1 MAMEEENKIPEPPA
15 GNAQA
20 AAEQKPAAAE
30 RSPIPERDPVTGKRD
45 RRDPKDLNA
54 FENFYEN
61 FRNVPV
67 RYVDRFIALCVIA
80 MAVVILLGILNR

>member
-1 MAMEEENKIPEPPA
+1 MQMDEQNKLPEP
-15 GNAQA
+15 
-20 AAEQKPAAAE
+20 EETAAE
-30 RSPIPERDPVTGKRD
+30 RPADQGTAPIPERDPVTGKRD

-67 RYVDRFIALCVIA
+67 KYVDRFIALCVAAIF
-80 MAVVILLGILNR
+80 VVIAIGILNR

>member
-1 MAMEEENKIPEPPA
+1 MQMDEQNNLPET
-15 GNAQA
+15 GEA
-20 AAEQKPAAAE
+20 ADKPADRGAA
-30 RSPIPERDPVTGKRD
+30 PIPERDPVTGKRD

-67 RYVDRFIALCVIA
+67 KYVDRFIVLCIA
-80 MAVVILLGILNR
+80 AIFVVVALGILNR

>member
-1 MAMEEENKIPEPPA
+1 M
-15 GNAQA
+15 
-20 AAEQKPAAAE
+20 
-30 RSPIPERDPVTGKRD
+30 TGKRA

-67 RYVDRFIALCVIA
+67 KYVDWFIALCVIA
-80 MAVVILLGILNR
+80 LVVVVAIGIINR

>member
-1 MAMEEENKIPEPPA
+1 MAMEEEKKSSEPIA
-15 GNAQA
+15 GTAQKA
-20 AAEQKPAAAE
+20 VEEKPAQPE